1 MSKLSELLI
10 ENPVIAALKKNEEL
24 NSLLSSTAQIVFV
37 LYGNILT
44 IPEVC
49 KKLKEAGKIVFIH
62 IDLMEGLKADAS
74 GIEFIKKYADPEGI
88 ISTKVSVIK
97 LARQYGL
104 QTILRI
110 FLIDSLSLKTGI
122 KNINE
127 TNPNAVELM
136 PGVATKVIQAMKN
149 ETAVP
154 IIAGGLIQNKRDV
167 MEALSA
173 GAVAI
178 STTSKQLW
186 EM

>member
-1 MSKLSELLI
+1 MSKLIELLI